1 MREFAERPA
10 RAPIEMR
17 VELKTGNQSFPATS
31 KNLGVGGVFVATDR
45 ELRDRREFRVGDQVV
60 AELSLPGHVRPI
72 AVGAEVRWI
81 QMEDDRPHGLGLR
94 FLRPSLGLTVAIH
107 GLLQNMTG
115 SRL

>member
-1 MREFAERPA
+1 MREFAARPA

-17 VELKTGNQSFPATS
+17 VDLKTGDETFAATT

-45 ELRDRREFRVGDQVV
+45 QLRVGEQVTV
-60 AELSLPGHVRPI
+60 ELSLPGHVRPI
-72 AVGAEVRWI
+72 PVGAEVRWI
-81 QMEDDRPHGLGLR
+81 QTVDDRPFGLGLR

-107 GLLQNMTG
+107 GLLQNAAG

>member
-17 VELKTGNQSFPATS
+17 VDLKTGNQSFAATS
-31 KNLGVGGVFVATDR
+31 KNLGVGGLFVATDR
-45 ELRDRREFRVGDQVV
+45 PFRVGDQVI

-81 QMEDDRPHGLGLR
+81 QMEDNRPYGLGLQ

-115 SRL
+115 PRP

>member
-17 VELKTGNQSFPATS
+17 VDLKTGNQSFTATS
-31 KNLGVGGVFVATDR
+31 KNLGVGGLFVATDR
-45 ELRDRREFRVGDQVV
+45 PFRVGDQVMV
-60 AELSLPGHVRPI
+60 ELSLPGHVRPI

-81 QMEDDRPHGLGLR
+81 QTADDRPFGMGLR

-107 GLLQNMTG
+107 GLLQERG
-115 SRL
+115 GLPGR

>member
-17 VELKTGNQSFPATS
+17 VDLKTGNDSFAATT

-45 ELRDRREFRVGDQVV
+45 QLRVGEQVV
-60 AELSLPGHVRPI
+60 VELSLPGHVRPI
-72 AVGAEVRWI
+72 AVGAEVRWV
-81 QMEDDRPHGLGLR
+81 QMEDDRPFGLGLR

-107 GLLQNMTG
+107 GLLQNVPG
-115 SRL
+115 PRL

>member
-1 MREFAERPA
+1 MREFAPRPA

-17 VELKTGNQSFPATS
+17 VDLKTGNQTFPATS
-31 KNLGVGGVFVATDR
+31 KNLGVGGLFVATDR
-45 ELRDRREFRVGDQVV
+45 PFRFGDQVI

-81 QMEDDRPHGLGLR
+81 QMEADRPYGLGLR

-107 GLLQNMTG
+107 GLLQNV
-115 SRL
+115 SSPRS

>member
-17 VELKTGNQSFPATS
+17 VDLKTGNQSFAAKS
-31 KNLGVGGVFVATDR
+31 KNLGVGGVFVAT
-45 ELRDRREFRVGDQVV
+45 EREFRVGDQVI

-72 AVGAEVRWI
+72 AVGPEVRWV
-81 QMEDDRPHGLGLR
+81 QLEDNRPYGLGLR

-107 GLLQNMTG
+107 GLLQNVIG
-115 SRL
+115 PRP